1 MDKPKAIAVFTR
13 TIEEAELT
21 RQCWLKVF
29 VTFTDLIKADSP
41 EHVELLELDAAMHAG
56 IDALVSELRQPNLVF
71 ATTGTTSSGKSS
83 LVNMLCG
90 AGILPVTVRA
100 MTAGV
105 TTIRDSVQR
114 FLKIEGT
121 DDAPWECGAWSDLSD
136 GEICRKLTATMD
148 AYNAAREDC
157 LAGKRGTLPACPR
170 AEIDYPIAAIRHL
183 QLLALPSGAGV
194 RLLDLPGLQYM
205 SDEGN
210 LEVIR
215 DRCREALCFVT
226 YNAAETN
233 PELKHKLLREVA
245 DQVKEL
251 GGSPARM
258 LFILNRVDVYRSDPL
273 WPKSENEAVAEA
285 DHQIRRVLSE
295 SLPDHAEDVARLRIV
310 KLSAG
315 AAMLALQ
322 MQSPNLVEAHAA
334 AEKLN
339 SFFAYLVNAC
349 ASQIDDFD
357 DLPRLTSRWDANQL
371 CKVGKAV
378 WRAAYGEDF
387 LRELEAHIH
396 ENLPE
401 LIIPQALHRFRSL
414 AGWKALQFSS
424 QTSRAMLNSSEEL
437 YEREVEKIALIRTK
451 LERFITS
458 AYEQL
463 CRPFLECSKKTLNVE
478 DPTEDLESAVLSL
491 LAEEVYRPLR
501 PQMEVLYKWFVTIG
515 QDVRAALTEIGD
527 GLEQNNLSFETGI
540 LQGLAGGEL
549 SSLRRSCNTL
559 ITLGYEGGNAS
570 RGWSFVAKDDLDKSK
585 DPNRITDKEKIILIK
600 NAFNELSENLCR
612 VLSGVA
618 QRAIRREQSRIREA
632 LTALQDYHL
641 DYVWRELRQMA
652 GDDADLIPDF
662 PPARFT
668 GVHQEFSIEFRLEAS
683 IPIEAGTYYVEV
695 PRSPQG
701 FWESVAAA
709 LGVEYTDWE
718 SRESQTAEFPALYS
732 LKEIY
737 FKQARQ
743 AHAQLPLYFTAWLL
757 EQIKGVQAE
766 VERVQNETLD
776 RYHDRL
782 ETAHK
787 TVEGDYQEVLRRWLP
802 AKFRSEELRRTLQ
815 AIGGGLTPDS
825 LISNT
830 WLKSGPDGTR
840 RAEFQ
845 PDGKFILHEE
855 PMEECASGQWFF
867 DGPFLM
873 LSYINGNQV
882 SHIARSSH
890 LFHEESQPE
899 FRYRRV

>member
-1 MDKPKAIAVFTR
+1 MDKPRAIAVFTR

-21 RQCWLKVF
+21 RQCWQRVF
-29 VTFTDLIKADSP
+29 VTFTGLVKVGSP
-41 EHVELLELDAAMHAG
+41 EHAELLELNAAMHAG
-56 IDALVSELRQPNLVF
+56 LDALVSDMRQPNLVF

-105 TTIRDSVQR
+105 TTIRDSAQR
-114 FLKIEGT
+114 FLKIERT
-121 DDAPWECGAWSDLSD
+121 ADAPWECGTWSDLSD
-136 GEICRKLTATMD
+136 NEICGKLTATMD
-148 AYNAAREDC
+148 AYNSAREDC
-157 LAGKRGTLPACPR
+157 LAGKRHTLPACPR

-226 YNAAETN
+226 YNASETN

-315 AAMLALQ
+315 PAMLALQ
-322 MQSPNLVEAHAA
+322 MQGPNLAEAQTAA
-334 AEKLN
+334 DKLD
-339 SFFAYLVNAC
+339 SFFHYLVKSC

-357 DLPRLTSRWDANQL
+357 DLPRKPSKWDANQL
-371 CKVGKAV
+371 RKVGEAV

-387 LRELEAHIH
+387 LRELEEHIH

-401 LIIPQALHRFRSL
+401 LVIPQALYRFRSL
-414 AGWKALQFSS
+414 AGWKALEFSS

-437 YEREVEKIALIRTK
+437 YQGEVEKIALIRTD

-463 CRPFLECSKKTLNVE
+463 CRPFLECSKKTPNVK
-478 DPTEDLESAVLSL
+478 DPTEDLEGAVLSL

-501 PQMEVLYKWFVTIG
+501 PQLEVLYKWFVTIG

-527 GLEQNNLSFETGI
+527 GLEQNNISFQTGV
-540 LQGLAGGEL
+540 LQGLPSDEL
-549 SSLRRSCNTL
+549 SSLRRTCNTL
-559 ITLGYEGGNAS
+559 TLHGYKGENAS
-570 RGWSFVAKDDLDKSK
+570 KGWLFEA
-585 DPNRITDKEKIILIK
+585 REQRDKENIYLIE
-600 NAFNELSENLCR
+600 NAFSDLSENLRR

-618 QRAIRREQSRIREA
+618 QRAIRREQRRIQESLA
-632 LTALQDYHL
+632 ALQGHHL
-641 DYVWRELRQMA
+641 DYVWSELRRMA
-652 GDDADLIPDF
+652 GDDADLIPEF
-662 PPARFT
+662 PPAHFT
-668 GVHQEFSIEFRLEAS
+668 AVHRDFSIEFRFETNIS
-683 IPIEAGTYYVEV
+683 IETGIYSVKV
-695 PRSPQG
+695 PRAPQG
-701 FWESVAAA
+701 FWERLKAKF
-709 LGVEYTDWE
+709 GEKYTRKE
-718 SRESQTAEFPALYS
+718 SRESLTAEFPPLSS

-737 FKQARQ
+737 FEQARQ
-743 AHAQLPLYFTAWLL
+743 AHTQLPQYFTAWLL

-782 ETAHK
+782 EKAHK
-787 TVEGDYQEVLRRWLP
+787 TVEGDYQEALRRWLP
-802 AKFRSEELRRTLQ
+802 AKSRAEELRRTLQ
-815 AIGGGLTPDS
+815 AIGAGLTPDS

-830 WLKSGPDGTR
+830 WLKSGPHGTR
-840 RAEFQ
+840 RAEFYH
-845 PDGKFILHEE
+845 DGRFIVHEE
-855 PMEECASGQWFF
+855 PMEEWASGQWFF

-873 LSYINGNQV
+873 LKYTNGSQV
-882 SHIARSSH
+882 SHIARSSR
-890 LFHEESQPE
+890 LFHEENQPG
-899 FRYRRV
+899 FRYSRV